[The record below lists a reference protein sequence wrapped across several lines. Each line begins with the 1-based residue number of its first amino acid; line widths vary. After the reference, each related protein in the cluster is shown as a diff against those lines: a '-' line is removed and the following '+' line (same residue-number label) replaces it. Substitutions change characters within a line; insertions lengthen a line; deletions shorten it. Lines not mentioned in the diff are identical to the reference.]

1 MKKMSR
7 HKRSTLIS
15 ALVIIGTLGIVL
27 YLGSRDDGLN
37 KAWNTMR
44 SADIRWLAAAVG
56 SWLVFMIFEG
66 MGLHVFF
73 HYQGIRIKFGTSFL
87 VALIGAF
94 YSAVTPAATGGQP
107 MQVIALKKR
116 GIPAGISS
124 SGLAVKF
131 FTFQTALLSLGGILW
146 LTHAD
151 AVQRCVA
158 PVGIWFVILG
168 FILNGITVAA
178 VVLLAINKNI
188 VKGILSLTVRLMKK
202 LHLVKNEEKLLART
216 DKAMTDFHASVDMM
230 KNHPVRLLNLY
241 LVSCL
246 QVLGLM
252 SITYCIYRALGMKE
266 MTYMGITTLQFL
278 LYIGASFTPL
288 PGASGAQE
296 TGFELVF
303 GSVFQNK
310 GLGAQ
315 LMWRFFTYYITLII
329 GLGAVIVNSAGSIRR
344 ASQEAEEA
352 LAARQ
357 ENLKEEEEF
366 EEEI

>member
-7 HKRSTLIS
+7 HRRSALIN

-27 YLGSRDDGLN
+27 YLGSRDGGLN
-37 KAWNTMR
+37 NAWNTMR
-44 SADIRWLAAAVG
+44 SADWRWLLAAVG

-73 HYQGIRIKFGTSFL
+73 RYQNIKIRFGTSFL

-131 FTFQTALLSLGGILW
+131 FTFQTALLSLGGLLW
-146 LTHAD
+146 LTNANTVR
-151 AVQRCVA
+151 ACVA

-168 FILNGITVAA
+168 FFLNGLTVVA

-188 VKGILSLTVRLMKK
+188 VKGILSLTVRLARK
-202 LHLVKNEEKLLART
+202 LRLVKNEAKVNARME
-216 DKAMTDFHASVDMM
+216 KAMADFHASVDLL
-230 KNHPVRLLNLY
+230 KNHPARLLKLY
-241 LVSCL
+241 LVSCV

-252 SITYCIYRALGMKE
+252 SITYCIYRSLGMQE
-266 MTYMGITTLQFL
+266 MSYLGVITLQFL

-296 TGFELVF
+296 EGFDLVF
-303 GSVFQNK
+303 GKVFQNK
-310 GLGAQ
+310 NGFGAQ

-329 GLGAVIVNSAGSIRR
+329 GLVAVIFNSAGSIRR
-344 ASQEAEEA
+344 ASQEAEAA
-352 LAARQ
+352 LSARDDVPEE
-357 ENLKEEEEF
+357 ENKEEA
-366 EEEI
+366 